1 MKKTFLIPWLISSL
15 LILGTSCGSD
25 KGETT
30 QQTPEALAQGSD
42 DAPSAIQFAEHKVEA
57 YPDAI
62 IEMYS
67 PLGNENF
74 SEGKV
79 PFEFNIKNYPFTEG
93 LRGFQYRLSINGN
106 NPVSYHLPIFQRDFK
121 PGTYR
126 VVAYLIDQEGVALKE
141 FGNYVDRD
149 FTIGS
154 SNPFPDSDEPY
165 MILNLPEE
173 KQSYAAD
180 QDVIVDF
187 LLIGGG
193 LKEEGLKFLVEV
205 NGQQQ
210 QIRNLHPLAVKGLP
224 AGQHTVTVRL
234 VRENGEELDG
244 IFTSAKRSITIK

>member
-1 MKKTFLIPWLISSL
+1 MKKTFLIRLLIPSL

-30 QQTPEALAQGSD
+30 QQAAQEQP
-42 DAPSAIQFAEHKVEA
+42 APIKETAKLLQFTEHQVEA

-74 SEGKV
+74 GAGKV

-93 LRGFQYRLSINGN
+93 LKGFQYRLSINGN
-106 NPVSYHLPIFQRDFK
+106 NPVSYHLPIFQRDFN

-126 VVAYLIDQEGVALKE
+126 AVAYLIDKEGLALKE

-149 FTIGS
+149 FTVGDS
-154 SNPFPDSDEPY
+154 KPFPESDEPY
-165 MILNLPEE
+165 MVLNLPEE
-173 KQSYAAD
+173 NQVYASGEG
-180 QDVIVDF
+180 VIVDF

-193 LKEEGLKFLVEV
+193 LKEDGLQFLIKVNGQEQQVKKLAPFLVE
-205 NGQQQ
+205 
-210 QIRNLHPLAVKGLP
+210 RLP
-224 AGQHTVTVRL
+224 AGKHEIEVKL
-234 VRENGEELDG
+234 VRENGEELEG
-244 IFTSAKRSITIK
+244 VFASAKRTITVK